1 MGSIQIN
8 TPNDIMNFLCHQE
21 FHFEYSSH
29 RIFFEYGIP
38 KLQYSD
44 QVNGDLVPIIKISKL
59 SMQKNSTIYLWKIT
73 ADVSHNPI
81 KMRSM
86 PNTQVK
92 QMGYAI
98 VCLIFVQS

>member
-1 MGSIQIN
+1 MSNVIRSFILN
-8 TPNDIMNFLCHQE
+8 TPRI
-21 FHFEYSSH
+21 EY
-29 RIFFEYGIP
+29 FFEYGIP

-44 QVNGDLVPIIKISKL
+44 QVNGDILYDGDLVPIIKISKL